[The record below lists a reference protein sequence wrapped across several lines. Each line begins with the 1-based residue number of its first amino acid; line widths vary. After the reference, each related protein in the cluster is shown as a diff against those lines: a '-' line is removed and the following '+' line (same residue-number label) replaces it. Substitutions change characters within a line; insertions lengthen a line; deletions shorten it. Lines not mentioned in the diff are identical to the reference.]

1 LAPRVIIHI
10 DFDYFYAQCEENA
23 NPSIRGK
30 PVVVCVYSGRT
41 SESGVVSTSN
51 YEARKYGVKAGVSI
65 ATAKKL
71 LESTDATFLPMN
83 RSQYESVSGRIMD
96 ILRDHGDIFERT
108 GIDEAYLDVSQNSN
122 GRYDMAETIG
132 TSLKETVVRQE
143 HITCSIGI
151 APNKL
156 LAKIASDHVKP
167 NGLTIVEPE
176 EIHSFLNAQATNR
189 IPGVG
194 KKVEEKLRAINV
206 RTIDDLAQLNP
217 VVLQESFG
225 KKLGT
230 YLFRAARGE
239 DDEQVKDRE
248 LPTQMSRIG
257 TLKEN
262 TRDFNLIRPFL
273 NELAQSLTEKLQ
285 DEEMTCKSVSI
296 IAILSNLT
304 IHTKSRTLESPT
316 QELRTIDECAQQL
329 MKEFLDST
337 PQTMLRRAG
346 VKVSG
351 LSKPS
356 GQTNIESFFSTR
368 SPQ

>member
-1 LAPRVIIHI
+1 M
-10 DFDYFYAQCEENA
+10 
-23 NPSIRGK
+23 
-30 PVVVCVYSGRT
+30 
-41 SESGVVSTSN
+41 VSTSN
-51 YEARKYGVKAGVSI
+51 YEARKYGVKAGVAI

-83 RSQYESVSGRIMD
+83 RHMYESVSGRIMD

-122 GRYDMAETIG
+122 GRYDIAETIG

-176 EIHSFLNAQATNR
+176 EIHSFLNAQAVNR

-194 KKVEEKLRAINV
+194 KKVEEKLRTFNV
-206 RTIDDLAQLNP
+206 RTIDDLARLNP

-239 DDEQVKDRE
+239 DDEQVQR
-248 LPTQMSRIG
+248 QG
-257 TLKEN
+257 TAHANEPNRNSEGKY
-262 TRDFNLIRPFL
+262 TRFQFH
-273 NELAQSLTEKLQ
+273 S
-285 DEEMTCKSVSI
+285 
-296 IAILSNLT
+296 AILE
-304 IHTKSRTLESPT
+304 RT
-316 QELRTIDECAQQL
+316 RTVSDRKA
-329 MKEFLDST
+329 T
-337 PQTMLRRAG
+337 RRRNDMQIR
-346 VKVSG
+346 
-351 LSKPS
+351 LHNRYSK
-356 GQTNIESFFSTR
+356 
-368 SPQ
+368 